1 LSDLPQSG
9 TTESITVD
17 ASSTGVSEVLDGPP
31 DDALDDVE
39 ASKFVEAQLRCD
51 LLRAQIRSVQR
62 DGELRA
68 LIVSHSVLRI
78 DCIVVLTVL
87 AIGWLALFATSS
99 DPLILRSLIF
109 VLGITTMAAARSSH
123 FRLQ

>member
-1 LSDLPQSG
+1 
-9 TTESITVD
+9 
-17 ASSTGVSEVLDGPP
+17 
-31 DDALDDVE
+31 
-39 ASKFVEAQLRCD
+39 
-51 LLRAQIRSVQR
+51 
-62 DGELRA
+62 
-68 LIVSHSVLRI
+68 VLRI
-78 DCIVVLTVL
+78 YCIVVLTVL